1 MPSRSLAF
9 AVVGAGGLACQLA
22 ALHLLVAC
30 RVPVAAAA
38 AIAVAAAIL
47 HNFAWHRFWTWRDR
61 SGSWPAQLA
70 RFAGL
75 NGLVSIAGN
84 VALTWGLVSSG
95 VPLAAAN
102 LAAVAACGVANF
114 LLADRAVFLA
124 AAITLASA
132 WTADAAVL
140 EARTVQSWNEYV
152 RATESRV
159 EREEADSDS
168 DRPGPE
174 EWRRLRAG
182 ELTIAERRT
191 TRADGTEI
199 AIAGGAVHHWVARV
213 YLPAVRL
220 STLLAELEAPTNRR
234 WVPAEVKRMSVVP
247 AGDGLRVRM
256 RVERDSLVD
265 VTYDI
270 DHRVRYTRHTP
281 GHATSRSASV
291 RIVQVENPGTSAER
305 ALAEGDD
312 LGFLWRLNA
321 YWRYS
326 QVGDGVLV
334 ECESLALSRS
344 VPFVVRGLAEP
355 LIDRVSR
362 ESLANTMRALQSGFH
377 PALDGAR
384 AAPSLAEGPVGG

>member
-1 MPSRSLAF
+1 MPMPSRTLAF

-22 ALHLLVAC
+22 ALHLLVASG
-30 RVPVAAAA
+30 VPVAAAA
-38 AIAVAAAIL
+38 AIAVAIAIL

-75 NGLVSIAGN
+75 NGVVSIAGN
-84 VALTWGLVSSG
+84 VALTSGLVSSG

-102 LAAVAACGVANF
+102 LAAVAACSVANF
-114 LLADRAVFLA
+114 LLADRAVFVA
-124 AAITLASA
+124 AAIALARAS
-132 WTADAAVL
+132 TADAAVL
-140 EARTVQSWNEYV
+140 EARTVQAWNEYV
-152 RATESRV
+152 RVTESRI
-159 EREEADSDS
+159 ERDGPNPDRG
-168 DRPGPE
+168 RPGPG

-191 TRADGTEI
+191 TRADGSEV

-213 YLPAVRL
+213 YLPGVRL

-234 WVPAEVKRMSVVP
+234 WVPAEVKRMTVVP
-247 AGDGLRVRM
+247 AGDGVRVRM

-270 DHRVRYTRHTP
+270 EHRVRFTRHAP
-281 GHATSRSASV
+281 GHATSRSVST
-291 RIVQVENPGTSAER
+291 RIVQVENPGTASER

-321 YWRYS
+321 YWRYT
-326 QVGDGVLV
+326 QVDGGVLV

-344 VPFVVRGLAEP
+344 VPLVVRGLAGP

-362 ESLANTMRALQSGFH
+362 ESLANSLRALRAGFD
-377 PALDGAR
+377 PA
-384 AAPSLAEGPVGG
+384 GG